1 MNQTESRLH
10 ALPSSSERLHALDA
24 VRGFALLLGVAFHA
38 AMSFLPGIP
47 PGIWSMVDNSPSQFL
62 GDAGFVTHI
71 FRMSLFFFIAGF
83 FGRLLYHKLG
93 AGGFWKNRGLRIA
106 VPLVAG
112 WVILFPLIGL
122 VWSLGIAKLFN
133 GAPPAMPEMPKVPGA
148 FPLTHLWFLYQLLML
163 YAAMTLLRAV
173 FERIPDAP
181 KQKLRAMVDSG
192 LSAALRLNIGVFV
205 FGIPVAAVLMSL
217 PFWLYWTGIPT
228 PDGSLYPQLP
238 ATVGFFTAFL
248 IGWLV
253 HRSSDALAIITK
265 KWWMN
270 LVFAAI
276 ATGWLLHTSHVTP
289 FAAPGTTKMV
299 YAYTFGVAVW
309 AWVFGLTGA
318 ALRFLSNYSPVRR
331 YVADASYWIYLAHLP
346 VVAALAV
353 WVGHWPLHWGIK
365 YPFILVVSFAVLF
378 LSYHFLVRP
387 TFIGQLLNG
396 RKYPRKAA
404 APAAESR
411 PTADVS
417 RDTVAVARLRGIT
430 KKYGNTTALANV
442 DIELRRGELLAV
454 LGPNGAGKTTAI
466 SLWLGLTEADS
477 GEVTLLGGSPLEI
490 ERRRGLGVMMQDVEM
505 YKELRVRELITL
517 ASSYY
522 SQPLEVEETMR
533 RAGITALADRPYG
546 KLSGGQKRQAQFAVA
561 ICGRP
566 RVLFLDEPTVGLD
579 VQAREALWANVR
591 QLLAE
596 GCSIVLTTH
605 YLEEAES
612 LATRVAVLAK
622 GRVIATGSVQD
633 MRALVARR
641 QISCEST
648 LSVDEVRGWSGVTDV
663 SRVHARLSI
672 VASDAEAVVRRLLA
686 EDPGLRRLEV
696 REAGL
701 AEAFTELT
709 KEAA

>member
-1 MNQTESRLH
+1 MNNS
-10 ALPSSSERLHALDA
+10 LPENRLHALDA

-38 AMSFLPGIP
+38 AMSFLPGMP
-47 PGIWSMVDNSPSQFL
+47 PGIWSMVDNSPSPFL
-62 GDAGFVTHI
+62 ADAGFVTHL

-93 AGGFWKNRGLRIA
+93 ARGFWKNRGLRIA

-112 WVILFPLIGL
+112 WVVLFPIIGL
-122 VWSLGIAKLFN
+122 VWSLGIAKMFN
-133 GAPPAMPEMPKVPGA
+133 GAPPAMPEMPKVAGA

-163 YAAMTLLRAV
+163 YVVVTLLRAV
-173 FERIPDAP
+173 FERIGDAP
-181 KQKLRAMVDSG
+181 KQKLRALVDAG
-192 LSAALRLNIGVFV
+192 ISAALRLNIGVFT
-205 FGIPVAAVLMSL
+205 FGIPVAVALMSL
-217 PFWLYWTGIPT
+217 PFWLYWMGIPT
-228 PDGSLYPQLP
+228 PDSSLFPQLP
-238 ATVGFFTAFL
+238 ATVGFFTAFV

-253 HRSSDALAIITK
+253 NRSSDALAIIAK
-265 KWWMN
+265 KWWVN
-270 LVFAAI
+270 LVFAVI

-289 FAAPGTTKMV
+289 FAAPGITKTV
-299 YAYTFGVAVW
+299 YAYVFGVAVW
-309 AWVFGLTGA
+309 AWALGLTGA
-318 ALRFLSNYSPVRR
+318 ALRFLSNYSAIRLSI
-331 YVADASYWIYLAHLP
+331 ADASYWIYLVHLP

-365 YPFILVVSFAVLF
+365 YPFILVMSFGVLF

-387 TFIGQLLNG
+387 SFIGQLLNG
-396 RKYPRKAA
+396 RKYSRKAS
-404 APAAESR
+404 APTPASR
-411 PTADVS
+411 PTMVAS
-417 RDTVAVARLRGIT
+417 NGNAVARLQGIT
-430 KKYGNTTALANV
+430 KKFGNTTALSNV
-442 DIELRRGELLAV
+442 DIELRPGELLAV

-466 SLWLGLTEADS
+466 ALWLGLTEADS
-477 GEVTLLGGSPLEI
+477 GEVTLLGGSPLDV

-522 SQPLEVEETMR
+522 TQPLAVEETLR

-579 VQAREALWANVR
+579 VQARELLWLNVR
-591 QLLAE
+591 LLLAE

-605 YLEEAES
+605 YLEEAEA

-622 GRVIATGSVQD
+622 GRVIASGSVQE

-648 LSVDEVRGWSGVTDV
+648 LSVDDVRGWPGVIEA
-663 SRVHARLSI
+663 SRVHARLKI
-672 VASDAEAVVRRLLA
+672 VASDAEPVVRRLLS
-686 EDPGLRRLEV
+686 EDPDLRRLEV